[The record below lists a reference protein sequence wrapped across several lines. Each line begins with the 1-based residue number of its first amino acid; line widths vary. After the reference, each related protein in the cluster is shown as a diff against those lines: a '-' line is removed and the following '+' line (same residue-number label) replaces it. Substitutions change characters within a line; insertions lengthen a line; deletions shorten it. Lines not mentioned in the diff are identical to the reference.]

1 MKVRIINITIY
12 KIEYVMITTFH
23 LSSEELNDEF
33 LKKIRQSFGKKQL
46 LITVEE
52 DTDDTFFLLSTKEN
66 RQKLNQSIRELERGE
81 VVSFT
86 AEDLRK

>member
-1 MKVRIINITIY
+1 
-12 KIEYVMITTFH
+12 MITTFH